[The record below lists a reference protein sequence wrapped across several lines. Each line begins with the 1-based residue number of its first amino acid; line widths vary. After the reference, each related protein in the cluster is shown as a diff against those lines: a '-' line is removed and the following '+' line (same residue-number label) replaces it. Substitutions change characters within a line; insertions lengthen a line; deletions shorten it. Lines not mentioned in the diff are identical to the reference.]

1 MTDIAVIGGGP
12 AGLTAALYAAR
23 AGKSVTVYERECIGG
38 QITRAPQVEN
48 YPGAENIS
56 GLQLGDRMAAQAE
69 AAGAEISLTDVQKIA
84 KESSGIFRLDTD
96 DGEYYAKAVIY
107 ACGARPK
114 TLGLPGEA
122 ELVGHGVSYCALC
135 DGSFFRGKDVA
146 VVGGGNS
153 AFDDVLLLS
162 ERCRHV
168 TLIHRRS
175 SFRAEQILVERVKQ
189 RNNISFLTD
198 TTVSELI
205 QENGQLTAL
214 MLKSKIEKNETLS
227 ASGLFVAL
235 GRLPDTQLLIGL
247 APLDE
252 NGYVFTDEKTVIPE
266 TPGLFAAGDCREKS
280 VRQLTTAVSDALLF
294 IGIVFYIKAHADA
307 AGSLRKAHFVC
318 LDTEGHTRI
327 LSAVKP
333 HKISKNKLAVLP
345 FSRRPLIKGSA
356 GPEYSL
362 IPYHLAVLHI
372 GKGFGNIY
380 MYIL

>member
-189 RNNISFLTD
+189 RNNLSLLTGM
-198 TTVSELI
+198 TVSELI
-205 QENGQLTAL
+205 QENGQLAGLTL
-214 MLKSKIEKNETLS
+214 KIETEKADTLPV
-227 ASGLFVAL
+227 SGLFVAL
-235 GRLPDTQLLIGL
+235 GRLPDTELLTGL
-247 APLDE
+247 AALDE
-252 NGYVFTDEKTVIPE
+252 NGYVFTDEKMAIPE
-266 TPGLFAAGDCREKS
+266 TPGLFVAGDCRIKS
-280 VRQLTTAVSDALLF
+280 VRQLTTAISDGTVAAVSACTYLEQP
-294 IGIVFYIKAHADA
+294 K
-307 AGSLRKAHFVC
+307 
-318 LDTEGHTRI
+318 
-327 LSAVKP
+327 
-333 HKISKNKLAVLP
+333 
-345 FSRRPLIKGSA
+345 
-356 GPEYSL
+356 
-362 IPYHLAVLHI
+362 
-372 GKGFGNIY
+372 
-380 MYIL
+380 

>member
-23 AGKSVTVYERECIGG
+23 AGKTVTVYERECIGG

-48 YPGAENIS
+48 YPGTGRVS

-146 VVGGGNS
+146 VVGGGSS
-153 AFDDVLLLS
+153 AFADALLLS
-162 ERCRHV
+162 ERCSHV

-175 SFRAEQILVERVKQ
+175 SFRAEQILVDRVKQ
-189 RNNISFLTD
+189 RNNISLLTD

-205 QENGQLTAL
+205 RENGQLTGLA
-214 MLKSKIEKNETLS
+214 LKSKIGKGEIL
-227 ASGLFVAL
+227 AVSGLFVAL
-235 GRLPDTQLLIGL
+235 GRLPDTQALVGL
-247 APLDE
+247 AALDE
-252 NGYVFTDEKTVIPE
+252 NGYVFTDEKTAVPE
-266 TPGLFAAGDCREKS
+266 TPGLFVAGDCRIKS
-280 VRQLTTAVSDALLF
+280 VRQLTTAVSD
-294 IGIVFYIKAHADA
+294 GTVA
-307 AGSLRKAHFVC
+307 A
-318 LDTEGHTRI
+318 I
-327 LSAVKP
+327 SACEYLEK
-333 HKISKNKLAVLP
+333 HK
-345 FSRRPLIKGSA
+345 
-356 GPEYSL
+356 
-362 IPYHLAVLHI
+362 
-372 GKGFGNIY
+372 
-380 MYIL
+380 